1 MVAPPTSTNMED
13 NEELRLAWEFVE
25 HTGKSIF
32 LTGRA
37 GTGKTTF
44 LRSVVEN
51 STKRIIVVAPTGVA
65 AINAGGV
72 TIHSFFQLPPSLFI
86 PETQVKA
93 KYDFSKTKRRIINS
107 LDLLIIDEISMVRSD
122 LLDAIDYTL
131 QRLRGN
137 GLPFGGVQLLMIGDL
152 QQLTPVVTRT
162 EEPILARYYD
172 TPYFFGSKAL
182 QRIDYVTIELKHVY
196 RQQQGTFLNILN
208 EIRSGHPSAEA
219 LEKLNG
225 RCDPSFVPSNDEGY
239 IRLTTH
245 NHLADNYNE
254 TELRKLPGDSV
265 SIEAV
270 IEGTFPET
278 SYPTEPILHLKVG
291 AQVMFIK
298 NDPNGDRLFYNG
310 KIGRV
315 TDIDDNGV
323 FVSCPGD
330 DDDIYVQPLRWDNTT
345 YKLNEKTNE
354 IESQVI
360 GTFTQI
366 PLRLAWAI
374 TIHKSQ
380 GLTFDKA
387 IIEADASF
395 ASGQVYVALSR
406 CRSMEG
412 LVLAAPIRPEVVFN
426 DPRVAA
432 YISHQEEATARSVNR
447 LPEIIEQ
454 YYRSLLLDLFNFS
467 AVVAG
472 ERRVNRQFVEFF
484 SHSYPALTSA
494 HRQALHDMEQDVEI
508 VSLKWKA
515 LITGM
520 TDDEVHGA
528 EFLERVKRGCVFF
541 ADKMEETLRTP
552 LHRCTDVKVGN
563 KRAMQLLSSAYS
575 DLQLSYLTKLH
586 LLRFVADG
594 GFTIA
599 SFLKYKQRAVLL
611 AMEGREDADEEKSVI
626 KKLKQKIKQKIKEP
640 KPPKED
646 TKEVSLRMYREGMP
660 VKKIAEERGLT
671 ESTIYHHL
679 AYYVAQGLLPM
690 SDFVNGD
697 KLQAIRTAIAKVG
710 KDNGLSAI
718 KNECPPDVSYGE
730 IRIVLGVV

>member
-1 MVAPPTSTNMED
+1 MED

-25 HTGKSIF
+25 NTGKSIF

-44 LRSVVEN
+44 LRSVVEK

-122 LLDAIDYTL
+122 LLDAVDYTL
-131 QRLRGN
+131 QRLRGS

-172 TPYFFGSKAL
+172 SPYFFSSKAL

-196 RQQQGTFLNILN
+196 RQQQGRFLDILN
-208 EIRSGHPSAEA
+208 EIREGAPSDEA
-219 LEKLNG
+219 LKSLNS
-225 RCDPSFVPSNDEGY
+225 RCNPAFVPAGDEGY

-245 NHLADNYNE
+245 NHLADSYNE
-254 TELRKLPGDSV
+254 TELRKLPGGSV
-265 SIEAV
+265 SIEAA

-278 SYPTEPILHLKVG
+278 SYPTEPVLHLKVG

-298 NDPNGDRLFYNG
+298 NDPNGNRLFYNG

-315 TDIDDNGV
+315 TDIDDDGV
-323 FVSCPGD
+323 YVSCPGD

-345 YKLNEKTNE
+345 YKLNEETKE
-354 IESQVI
+354 IESKVL

-412 LVLAAPIRPEVVFN
+412 LVLAAPIRREVVFN
-426 DPRVAA
+426 DSRVTD
-432 YISHQEEATARSVNR
+432 YISRQEEAAARSISR
-447 LPEIIEQ
+447 LPEITRQ
-454 YYRSLLLDLFNFS
+454 YYRSLLLDLFNLTD
-467 AVVAG
+467 VVKG
-472 ERRVNRQFVEFF
+472 EQRLNRQFIEFF
-484 SHSYPALTSA
+484 SHSHPRLTT
-494 HRQALHDMEQDVEI
+494 LHKQTLQTLQQEVEV
-508 VSLKWKA
+508 VSYKWKA

-520 TDDEVHGA
+520 TDDEVHG
-528 EFLERVKRGCVFF
+528 ETFLERVKRGCVFF

-563 KRAMQLLSSAYS
+563 KQAMQRLSAAYS

-611 AMEGREDADEEKSVI
+611 AMEGREDADEEMSVVE
-626 KKLKQKIKQKIKEP
+626 KLRQKLRRKPKQPKQPKQP

-660 VKKIAEERGLT
+660 VKKIAEERGFR
-671 ESTIYHHL
+671 ESTIYGHL

-690 SDFVNGD
+690 NDFVNGD
-697 KLQAIRTAIAKVG
+697 KLQAIKTAIAKVG
-710 KDNGLSAI
+710 RDNGLGAI